1 MIDLYFVFN
10 GHRRVF
16 LGRFDDKQ
24 CAVVAMKEH
33 QAVNSAIRQ
42 PRYVGYVVADGYR
55 VDYGALDCFYLMVP
69 NVEVKN
75 D

>member
-24 CAVVAMKEH
+24 LAVVAMKEH

-42 PRYVGYVVADGYR
+42 PRYVGYVVEDGYR

-69 NVEVKN
+69 NVEVLR
-75 D
+75 